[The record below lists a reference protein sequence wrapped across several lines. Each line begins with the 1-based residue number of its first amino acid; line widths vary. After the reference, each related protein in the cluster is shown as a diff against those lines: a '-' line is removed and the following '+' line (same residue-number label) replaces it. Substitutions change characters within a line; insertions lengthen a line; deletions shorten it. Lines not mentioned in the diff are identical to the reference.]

1 MTYTFD
7 NGANEQSFL
16 SLNMQEDLGIT
27 LDRGTTYYYFFV
39 GRVNGLWYV
48 SGIYSFTTG
57 R

>member
-7 NGANEQSFL
+7 NGSNEQSFL

-39 GRVNGLWYV
+39 GRVNGLRYV
-48 SGIYSFTTG
+48 SGVYSFTTG